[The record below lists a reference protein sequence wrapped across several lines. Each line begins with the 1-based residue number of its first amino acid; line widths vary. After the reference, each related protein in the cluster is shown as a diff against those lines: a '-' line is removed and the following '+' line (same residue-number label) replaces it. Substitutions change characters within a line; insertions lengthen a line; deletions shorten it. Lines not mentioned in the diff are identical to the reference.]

1 MKKITSLILALVMAL
16 SLTTAAFAADTHETT
31 GTTQGNTTTGTVT
44 ITTDTGDTTANKI
57 GDSWIINV
65 PASADKIALDPTTVA
80 DVYYV
85 VVTWEVKSEI
95 VYQIGGQG
103 YSWKLYSEDAL
114 AGDEVTADSAGS
126 TPSSAGYVSKG
137 NKWDKTAT
145 VTLTVENWS
154 NVALTAT
161 SSFRGAKTTDDDA
174 NVKSDI
180 QVTAIGVGALE
191 STVGIGKIASA
202 AVGIDTSSTTLFTN
216 DAVKATQI
224 INVETPTGGEIS
236 GNTNIGF
243 VTLTIAKAA

>member
-16 SLTTAAFAADTHETT
+16 SLTTAAFADDHTTT
-31 GTTQGNTTTGTVT
+31 GTTGSVT

-65 PASADKIALDPTTVA
+65 PASTDKIALDPTAVA

-85 VVTWEVKSEI
+85 VVTWEVKSDI
-95 VYQIGGQG
+95 VYQIGGKG
-103 YSWKLYSEDAL
+103 YSWKLYTEDAL
-114 AGDEVTADSAGS
+114 AGDEVTADSTGS
-126 TPSSAGYVSKG
+126 TPSSAGYVSNG

-161 SSFRGAKTTDDDA
+161 SSFRGAKTTDDAA

-180 QVTAIGVGALE
+180 DVAATGAGALE
-191 STVGIGKIASA
+191 STVGTGKIASA
-202 AVGIDTSSTTLFTN
+202 AAGIDTSSTTLYTN
-216 DAVKATQI
+216 DAVKATQTI
-224 INVETPTGGEIS
+224 TVETPTGGEIS